1 MNTQHWKKIS
11 IDKLKTNKFYFN
23 DDAFWLETI
32 IDKLLV
38 KYDLE
43 FADEVDDKVLKDLN
57 ADLDKVMQGQP
68 IEQVLA
74 YTYFYGERI
83 EVFPN
88 VLIPRPDSETM
99 IETIKEYIPYLNS
112 RNKNSGNQEIN
123 ILEIGIGSG
132 ALSIC
137 LAKLLD
143 NLGIEYKV
151 LASDISMAAIEAS
164 KKNIQAHNLD
174 ERIEVELADL
184 WPRRVLNGDFKIDLL
199 FSNPPYI
206 AEAEID
212 DESIFKFE
220 PKTALIADNNGL
232 KIYNRIFSDA
242 KKYLNHGA
250 LLIFEHGY
258 EQKEALIKLAGNNY
272 NYIKTNKDLAARDR
286 ISVFNND

>member
-1 MNTQHWKKIS
+1 MDIKQWKRIS

-43 FADEVDDKVLKDLN
+43 FADEIDDKVLKDLN

-112 RNKNSGNQEIN
+112 INKNSGNQKIN

-143 NLGIEYKV
+143 DLGIEYKV

>member
-1 MNTQHWKKIS
+1 MNVKQWKKDS
-11 IDKLKTNKFYFN
+11 VEKLKTNKFYFN
-23 DDAFWLETI
+23 DDNFWLGNI
-32 IDKLLV
+32 IDKLLE
-38 KYDLE
+38 KYTLE
-43 FADEVDDKVLKDLN
+43 FEDEIDDKLFIDLN
-57 ADLDKVMQGQP
+57 SDLDKLMQGQP
-68 IEQVLA
+68 IEQILA

-83 EVFPN
+83 EVFPD
-88 VLIPRPDSETM
+88 VLIPRPDSEIM
-99 IETIKEYIPYLNS
+99 IETIKEFIPYLNS
-112 RNKNSGNQEIN
+112 RCNNSEIKRIN

-132 ALSIC
+132 VLSIC
-137 LAKLLD
+137 LAKLL
-143 NLGIEYKV
+143 NELEIEYKI
-151 LASDISMAAIEAS
+151 LASDISMAAINAS
-164 KKNIQAHNLD
+164 VKNVKTHNLK
-174 ERIEVELADL
+174 EKIEIELADL
-184 WPRRVLNGDFKIDLL
+184 WPEKVVNGDFKIDLL

-212 DESIFKFE
+212 DESIFQFE

-258 EQKEALIKLAGNNY
+258 EQKESLIKLAGNNY

>member
-1 MNTQHWKKIS
+1 MDIKQWKRIS

-43 FADEVDDKVLKDLN
+43 FADEIDDKVLKDLN

-143 NLGIEYKV
+143 DLGIEYKV